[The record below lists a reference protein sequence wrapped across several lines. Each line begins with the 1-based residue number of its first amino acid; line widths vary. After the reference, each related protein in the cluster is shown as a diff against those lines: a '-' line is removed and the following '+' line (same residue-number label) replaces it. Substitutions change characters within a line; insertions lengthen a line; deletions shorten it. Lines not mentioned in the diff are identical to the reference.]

1 MGRYIRW
8 QAILA
13 LTGIALTLAFLGFLS
28 FSRTTIAVRD
38 ERGRYIEGVVG
49 EPQFINPLLMQYNQ
63 VDQDLSAL
71 IFNGLVKVDGQGN
84 IEPDLAHSWEISAD
98 KRRYIFKLRRDVQ
111 WHDGQPFTANDVVF
125 TIALMK
131 DPEFPGMPYL
141 SILWQAISVGKQD
154 DYTVFFDLLEPFP
167 TFVEFTKIGIVP
179 QHRLGDVPVRDLL
192 NHPFNLNPVGTGA
205 FRLDEVNSE
214 FARLSPNPLY
224 FGQKPQLAGLEL
236 RFFPSHETAIAA
248 YANAQVNG
256 LSQIP
261 SSLVPEV
268 QDLVTLNLYTA
279 YLSSY
284 NIIYLN
290 LLDAERLPFFQEADV
305 RRALLHA
312 LDRQTIINEALHG
325 QGLIAKGPILPWN
338 WAYNA
343 QQPPVNYDPTAA
355 IGLLNDAGWVDT
367 DGDGIRDK
375 DGVPL
380 AFTLLSSSD
389 TTKRHVAEA
398 ARRQWQQ
405 VGVAVELE
413 ILESGL
419 SERLSSHDFQAAL
432 AEVLLGGDPDPYPL
446 WHATQIENGQN
457 YAGWA
462 NTDASVALEIGRSL
476 ENRGQRN
483 DHYFAFQQ
491 IFANE
496 VPSLVLFHP
505 TYIYGVNQDILGVQL
520 MPLSN
525 PSDRFR
531 TVSDWYRLT
540 EETIFR
546 ESQFQEADP

>member
-13 LTGIALTLAFLGFLS
+13 LTGIALVLAFLGFLS
-28 FSRTTIAVRD
+28 LSRTTIAVRD
-38 ERGRYIEGVVG
+38 QSSRYVEGVVG

-71 IFNGLVKVDGQGN
+71 LFNGLVKVDGQGN
-84 IEPDLAHSWEISAD
+84 IEPDLARSWEISPD
-98 KRRYIFKLRRDVQ
+98 KRRYIFKLRRDVR
-111 WHDGQPFTANDVVF
+111 WHDGEPFTADDVVF
-125 TIALMK
+125 TISLMK

-141 SILWQAISVGKQD
+141 SNLWQAISVGKQD

-167 TFVEFTKIGIVP
+167 TFVEFTEIGIVP
-179 QHRLGDVPVRDLL
+179 QHLLSDVPVRDLL
-192 NHPFNLNPVGTGA
+192 NHPFNLRPVGTGA
-205 FRLDEVNSE
+205 FRLDAVNSE
-214 FARLSPNPLY
+214 FARLSPNPFY
-224 FGQKPQLAGLEL
+224 FGPKPQLAGIEL
-236 RFFPSHETAIAA
+236 RFFPSHKTAVAA
-248 YANAQVNG
+248 YANEQING
-256 LSQIP
+256 LGQIP
-261 SSLVPEV
+261 SSLLPEV
-268 QDLVTLNLYTA
+268 QDLTTLNLYTA

-290 LLDAERLPFFQEADV
+290 LLEAEDLPFFQEADV

-312 LDRQTIINEALHG
+312 LDRQTIINQALHG
-325 QGLIAKGPILPWN
+325 QGLIAKGPILPWS

-355 IGLLNDAGWVDT
+355 IGLLNDAGWLDT

-389 TTKRHVAEA
+389 TTKRQVAET
-398 ARRQWQQ
+398 ARQQWQQ
-405 VGVAVELE
+405 VGVAVEIE
-413 ILESGL
+413 ILDSGL
-419 SERLSSHDFQAAL
+419 SERLANHDFQAAL

-446 WHATQIENGQN
+446 WHATQIEGGQN
-457 YAGWA
+457 YAGWD
-462 NTDASVALEIGRSL
+462 NTDASVQLEIGRSL

-483 DHYFAFQQ
+483 DYYFAFQQ

-505 TYIYGVNQDILGVQL
+505 TYIYGVSQDILGVQL

-531 TVSDWYRLT
+531 TVSDWYILT

-546 ESQFQEADP
+546 ESQFNQTAP